1 MSKFVTISYFKNVS
15 STSNMVYSNGSI
27 DNPFR
32 ITLNIDTIMSIDRT
46 PRQVNAYD
54 SCEHVYRGDSEIKN
68 VVYLLET
75 NIGVGHGINGI
86 DFQTFFLTEESYI
99 HLIDFLDPIST

>member
-15 STSNMVYSNGSI
+15 STSNTVYSNGSV

-32 ITLNIDTIMSIDRT
+32 ITLNIDTIMSIDRN
-46 PRQVNAYD
+46 PRQVNAYA
-54 SCEHVYRGDSEIKN
+54 SCEHVYRGDSETQN
-68 VVYLLET
+68 VYLLET
-75 NIGVGHGINGI
+75 NIGVGHGINSI